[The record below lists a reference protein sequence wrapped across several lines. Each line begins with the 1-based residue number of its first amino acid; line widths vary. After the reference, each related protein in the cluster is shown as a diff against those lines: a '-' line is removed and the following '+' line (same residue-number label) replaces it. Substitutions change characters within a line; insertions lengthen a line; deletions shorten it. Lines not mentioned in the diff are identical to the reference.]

1 MKLRYKVRRRRRIIT
16 CCGIIAAVIVVS
28 TLIITI
34 KNSFKPS
41 RQSSNSNVTY
51 SKENVQSVYSDRFIA
66 LFEDIQK
73 QGYLSEEGIPYHSI
87 ETLLVE
93 APDYGHLTTSE
104 AMSYMVWLGATYG
117 KLTGDW
123 TYFKDAWDKTEQYII
138 PDPKETNPAL
148 IHTFRPS
155 LPNMRRKPTLPKN
168 IQHQAISMHPQA

>member
-41 RQSSNSNVTY
+41 RQSSNSNVI
-51 SKENVQSVYSDRFIA
+51 QSVYSDRFIA

-123 TYFKDAWDKTEQYII
+123 TYFKDANTRSRK
-138 PDPKETNPAL
+138 
-148 IHTFRPS
+148 RPT
-155 LPNMRRKPTLPKN
+155 RR
-168 IQHQAISMHPQA
+168 